1 MKQINYYI
9 EMVIGITVFV
19 VVVFL
24 NWDSLYVRLNSYY
37 EAWSYKKKLFDVKVI
52 LDKGRTKCL

>member
-1 MKQINYYI
+1 
-9 EMVIGITVFV
+9 MVIGITVFV

>member
-1 MKQINYYI
+1 
-9 EMVIGITVFV
+9 MVIGITVFV

-24 NWDSLYVRLNSYY
+24 NWDSLHVRLNSYY
-37 EAWSYKKKLFDVKVI
+37 ETWSYKKKLFDVKVV